1 MMCALD
7 CCNREAMRWG
17 AAIGDYSG
25 DVVHDAMPAAV
36 GQRFGHAPK
45 ASADIEWQTDNEA
58 GYLAGKTR
66 AFATDIGLKPLT
78 TPVCS
83 PQNGM
88 AERFVKTM
96 KRDDVAFMLK
106 PDGATAVRSATLLS
120 RASTTTSSLRVDIA
134 VRAWTVL
141 PT

>member
-1 MMCALD
+1 MRTGLLQPRSDAL
-7 CCNREAMRWG
+7 G

-96 KRDDVAFMLK
+96 KRDDVAFMLAGRG
-106 PDGATAVRSATLLS
+106 DRCAQRDLA
-120 RASTTTSSLRVDIA
+120 IA
-134 VRAWTVL
+134 CEHDNEQLAG
-141 PT
+141 

>member
-1 MMCALD
+1 
-7 CCNREAMRWG
+7 MR
-17 AAIGDYSG
+17 
-25 DVVHDAMPAAV
+25 DAMPAAV

-45 ASADIEWQTDNEA
+45 ASADIEWQTNNGA

-88 AERFVKTM
+88 AGRFVKTM

-120 RASTTTSSLRVDIA
+120 RSSTTTSSLRVDIA
-134 VRAWTVL
+134 ARAWTVL